1 MLSNIQ
7 TRRIPMNPVYPLIA
21 GAALL
26 LSACGDKTPP
36 SAEPPKPSVSEA
48 PEAPKATA
56 PGPAFAVPATFRT
69 QVKKAHEGVLAIER
83 ALGKDDLGKAKAAFE
98 SMHIILHTMP
108 KDGLDSAA
116 SAAWDSSDARL
127 MDILHPMASAKDAR
141 EMKGYLP
148 ELLRVMDDVSGK
160 FR

>member
-1 MLSNIQ
+1 
-7 TRRIPMNPVYPLIA
+7 MNPVYPLIA

-36 SAEPPKPSVSEA
+36 PAEAPKPSVSEA
-48 PEAPKATA
+48 PKATV
-56 PGPAFAVPATFRT
+56 PGRAYAVPDTFRT
-69 QVKKAHEGVLAIER
+69 QVKKANEGVLAIES
-83 ALGKDDLGKAKAAFE
+83 ALGQGDLGKAKAAFS

-127 MDILHPMASAKDAR
+127 MGVLHPMASAKDAR